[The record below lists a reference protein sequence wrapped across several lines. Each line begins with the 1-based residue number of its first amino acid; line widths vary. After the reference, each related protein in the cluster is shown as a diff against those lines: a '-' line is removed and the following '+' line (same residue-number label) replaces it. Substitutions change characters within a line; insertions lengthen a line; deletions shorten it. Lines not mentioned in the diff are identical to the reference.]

1 MIIKKCESCGKRY
14 EAQRRDG
21 KFCSVACR
29 KRAFRKSKRDASST
43 NVITLAERPRERTG
57 SQLTKQAQAELAAL
71 EDDDAPPQGG
81 AVEQATR
88 DQFDASEVLPTNPDS
103 GLALTLARRLDHS
116 SMESGSG
123 IKALTSAYH
132 AAIDRAMR
140 EAKKSGDALDDA
152 RDKIRSIR
160 RSAAGA

>member
-29 KRAFRKSKRDASST
+29 KRAFRKSKRDAST

-57 SQLTKQAQAELAAL
+57 SQLTKKAQAELAAL
-71 EDDDAPPQGG
+71 EDDDVPPQGG
-81 AVEQATR
+81 ALEQATR
-88 DQFDASEVLPTNPDS
+88 DQLDASEVPPTNPDCV
-103 GLALTLARRLDHS
+103 LALALARRLDHS
-116 SMESGSG
+116 RMESGSG
-123 IKALTSAYH
+123 IKALTAAYH
-132 AAIDRAMR
+132 AATDRAMR
-140 EAKKSGDALDDA
+140 EAKKAGDALDDA

-160 RSAAGA
+160 KSAAGA

>member
-1 MIIKKCESCGKRY
+1 MIIKTCESCGKRY

-57 SQLTKQAQAELAAL
+57 SQLTKKAQAELAAL
-71 EDDDAPPQGG
+71 EDEAPPQGG

-88 DQFDASEVLPTNPDS
+88 DQFDASEVPPTNPDS
-103 GLALTLARRLDHS
+103 VLALTLARRLDHS

>member
-57 SQLTKQAQAELAAL
+57 SQLTKKAQAELAAL
-71 EDDDAPPQGG
+71 EDDAPPQGG

-88 DQFDASEVLPTNPDS
+88 DQFDASEVLPPNPDYV
-103 GLALTLARRLDHS
+103 LALTLARRLDHS

>member
-57 SQLTKQAQAELAAL
+57 SQLTKKAQAELAAL
-71 EDDDAPPQGG
+71 EDDAPPQGG
-81 AVEQATR
+81 AMEQATR

-103 GLALTLARRLDHS
+103 VLALTLARRLDHS

>member
-57 SQLTKQAQAELAAL
+57 SQLTKKAQAELAAL
-71 EDDDAPPQGG
+71 EDDAPPQGG

-88 DQFDASEVLPTNPDS
+88 DQFDASDVPPTNPDS
-103 GLALTLARRLDHS
+103 VLALTLARRLDHS

-140 EAKKSGDALDDA
+140 EAKSGDALDDA

-160 RSAAGA
+160 KSAAGA